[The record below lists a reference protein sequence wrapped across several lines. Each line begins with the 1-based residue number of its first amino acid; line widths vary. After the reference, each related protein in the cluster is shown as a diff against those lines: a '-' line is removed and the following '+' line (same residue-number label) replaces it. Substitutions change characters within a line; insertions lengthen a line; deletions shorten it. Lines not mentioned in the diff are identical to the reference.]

1 MEDLLTIALPAYKRT
16 DYIRRALDSAVNQTV
31 KCRILLI
38 DNCSPHDEFKKI
50 ADSYNNPLITYVR
63 NEVTIPL
70 EENFNKCFQLCQTP
84 WVTILHDDDMLHIQ
98 YVETARKIL
107 EKYPDAGGFAVK
119 ARVAENEWDGLFK
132 VTTITDDIKLL
143 KESFFFF
150 SHLTPFVGVM
160 LKRDKALELGG
171 FVKDHY
177 PIADF
182 DFWFKYSSNNKM
194 MLVNQE
200 LSFYRVSKQQLTNN
214 VIDELVQKLYEYR
227 LNLIRTSKHKNIL
240 TYLALEDTL
249 ANNIKYYESIYDN
262 IPNMSALQNSRRAK
276 VAGVM
281 LKYKLVKKLVNYY
294 RRKISFENA

>member
-1 MEDLLTIALPAYKRT
+1 MEDLLTIALPVYKRT
-16 DYIRRALDSAVNQTV
+16 DFIRRALDSAVNQTV

-50 ADSYNNPLITYVR
+50 VDSYNNPLITYVR
-63 NEVTIPL
+63 NEVTVPL
-70 EENFNKCFQLCQTP
+70 EENFNKCFHLCQTP
-84 WVTILHDDDMLHIQ
+84 WLTILHDDDMLHIQ
-98 YVETARKIL
+98 YVETAQKIL
-107 EKYPDAGGFAVK
+107 NKFPDIGGFAVK

-132 VTTITDDIKLL
+132 KTTITNDFKVL
-143 KESFFFF
+143 KEAFFFF
-150 SHLTPFVGVM
+150 QHLTPFVGVM
-160 LKRDKALELGG
+160 LNRDKALKIGG

-182 DFWFKYSSNNKM
+182 DFWFKYSAVNKM
-194 MLVNQE
+194 VLVNQE
-200 LSFYRVSKQQLTNN
+200 LSFYRVSPQQLTNN
-214 VIDELVQKLYEYR
+214 LIDELVQKLYEYR
-227 LNLIRTSKHKNIL
+227 LNLIRASKHKNIL

-249 ANNIKYYESIYDN
+249 ANNIKYYKGIYNN
-262 IPNMSALQNSRRAK
+262 IPNLSALQNSRRAR